1 MQPVGKA
8 TQYFLT
14 PEISS
19 QSQSSSTV
27 KRKLTQT
34 NQRGTEYTQGAHL
47 GGCCKKA
54 QKNHGFVLDSG
65 LREERVTDLKHTH
78 THTHTHTH
86 SIKYLSA
93 ENGKVRE
100 SGSIQSQSHIRRG
113 TEKTHHCLASII
125 WSHY

>member
-65 LREERVTDLKHTH
+65 LREERGTDLKHTH
-78 THTHTHTH
+78 THTHTHT
-86 SIKYLSA
+86 
-93 ENGKVRE
+93 V
-100 SGSIQSQSHIRRG
+100 
-113 TEKTHHCLASII
+113 
-125 WSHY
+125 